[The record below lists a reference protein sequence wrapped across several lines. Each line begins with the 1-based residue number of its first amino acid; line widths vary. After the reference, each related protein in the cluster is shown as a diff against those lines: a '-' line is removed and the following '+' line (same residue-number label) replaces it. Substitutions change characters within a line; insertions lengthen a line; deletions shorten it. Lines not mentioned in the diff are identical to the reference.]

1 MQKLKAAVI
10 GLGEMGQHHARV
22 YAQMPDV
29 DLVAVCDS
37 DPQRLQSITRTWG
50 GRPFSDFCRLLD
62 EAQPDLVSVAVPTSA
77 HFEVASLVLDA
88 GAHTLVEK
96 PIAASI
102 IQAQTLLAMASIKS
116 RILAVGHIERCNP
129 IVTATKAI
137 LDAGDLGEVYR
148 ITTRRVGPSPK
159 RIRDVGCTLDLLTHD
174 LDVACYLLQSEPLFV
189 QSELQHQAHD
199 SFDDGVAALV
209 RFENGVIGMFEAD
222 WLSAAKDRRLTIT
235 GSLGVWEADYLR
247 QTAVMRASPTAQ
259 VKFDV
264 PKEEPLL
271 VELRSFVAAVR
282 GEGRPAATGEDGLRA
297 LEMAMRILEGD
308 HGSCVCSGNCRACI
322 SNDACDC

>member
-1 MQKLKAAVI
+1 MQKLRAAVI
-10 GLGEMGQHHARV
+10 GLGETGQHHARV
-22 YAQMPDV
+22 YAQMEDV

-37 DPQRLQSITRTWG
+37 DCQRLQNITRTWG
-50 GRPFSDFCRLLD
+50 GRPFTDFCRLLD
-62 EAQPDLVSVAVPTSA
+62 EARPDLVSVAVPTST
-77 HFEVASLVLDA
+77 HFEVASLTLDA
-88 GAHTLVEK
+88 GCHTLVEK
-96 PIAASI
+96 PIAATVM
-102 IQAQTLLAMASIKS
+102 QAQTLLALASMKP

-137 LDAGDLGEVYR
+137 LDAGDLGQVYR

-174 LDVACYLLQSEPLFV
+174 LDVARYLLQSEPLFV
-189 QSELQHQAHD
+189 QAELQHNTHGGL
-199 SFDDGVAALV
+199 DDGVAALI
-209 RFENGVIGMFEAD
+209 RFESGVIGMLEAD

-235 GSLGVWEADYLR
+235 GELGVWEANYLT

-259 VKFDV
+259 VNFNV
-264 PKEEPLL
+264 PEEEPLL

-297 LEMAMRILEGD
+297 LEMAVRILEGD
-308 HGSCVCSGNCRACI
+308 RR
-322 SNDACDC
+322 